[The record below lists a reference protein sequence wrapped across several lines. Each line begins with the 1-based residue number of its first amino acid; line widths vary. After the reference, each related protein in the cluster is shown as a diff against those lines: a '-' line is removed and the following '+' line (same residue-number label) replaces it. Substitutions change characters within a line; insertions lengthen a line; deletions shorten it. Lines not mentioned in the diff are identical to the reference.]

1 MFFDLMNLVET
12 ECAECG
18 CEYAQHSE
26 DSCLSCAKSFKEN
39 SEGSINIKPS
49 HVYRDSPESIRH
61 LTQAAI
67 AMSSRY
73 YGGFFV

>member
-12 ECAECG
+12 ECSACG
-18 CEYAQHSE
+18 CEYTQHSE
-26 DSCLSCAKSFKEN
+26 DSCLSCTKSFKKN
-39 SEGSINIKPS
+39 SEWSINIKPS

-61 LTQAAI
+61 LPQAAI